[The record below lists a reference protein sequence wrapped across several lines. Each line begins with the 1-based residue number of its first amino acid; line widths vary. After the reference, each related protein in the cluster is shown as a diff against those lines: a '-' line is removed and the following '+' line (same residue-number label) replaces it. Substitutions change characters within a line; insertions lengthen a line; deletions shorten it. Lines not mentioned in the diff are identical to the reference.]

1 MKLFKHTLL
10 VALAAL
16 TLTAT
21 SCLDNKDDDEQT
33 LESRPMMYYRIVDVN
48 NANTTPYFY
57 QSYGLLYFKSP
68 AESFNAIQAIKLS
81 DLVSL
86 QFETGYLPLKST
98 GTTSI
103 YTFSHSMIQTE
114 GHQISALSGK
124 VDYYG
129 SIYMEFMVDGNYKVY
144 ATSTPLY
151 NVTSTKVA
159 ASASDKPEYNT
170 SNMYYGMLIDPTDH
184 KATLAFKNFALSAAD
199 AVINELDFRELTVE
213 ITETGYHLTGT
224 DITPLSV
231 SASGQ
236 ATLDAYKA
244 SEVEATITDQGRT
257 ITGHLTLNGHYV
269 SFEGNMFP

>member
-48 NANTTPYFY
+48 SANTTPYFY

-98 GTTSI
+98 GTNSI

-184 KATLAFKNFALSAAD
+184 KAIPPDGHRHHAAERVGERPSHSRRLQSQRSRGHNHRPGPHNHRPPDAQRALC
-199 AVINELDFRELTVE
+199 EFR
-213 ITETGYHLTGT
+213 
-224 DITPLSV
+224 
-231 SASGQ
+231 
-236 ATLDAYKA
+236 
-244 SEVEATITDQGRT
+244 R
-257 ITGHLTLNGHYV
+257 
-269 SFEGNMFP
+269 